1 LDFAKTTKLAHF
13 TTAASNVALY
23 GNYMA
28 ALFASAEGGISTQV
42 REASQQ
48 TQTTLTHPLTG

>member
-1 LDFAKTTKLAHF
+1 
-13 TTAASNVALY
+13 
-23 GNYMA
+23 MA

-42 REASQQ
+42 PEASQQ